1 MRKPERASVQRD
13 MYSSVYAQRLQFES
27 FCLYV
32 ASVNKPE
39 KIPPTEPPRERE
51 VGCKA
56 VSAPC
61 FVENGEVTQRPVT
74 AALTRN
80 VQHAHTGEKNKNA
93 HIMIQY
99 TFTCTH
105 DPRNIY

>member
-1 MRKPERASVQRD
+1 M
-13 MYSSVYAQRLQFES
+13 FES

-39 KIPPTEPPRERE
+39 KIPPTELPRERE

-93 HIMIQY
+93 RVMIQY